1 MAASGIAV
9 GATDAGAGLR
19 QQIEESFR
27 QATAHQQNLRR
38 KQQRFSL
45 THTALS
51 GITGLT
57 AGVPAATGVLPGD
70 NWRIVCALAA
80 LAAFAA
86 TIVGVLQRQATDADI
101 LADAS
106 ECVGKLRELR
116 VDLAS
121 PAPDLA
127 EIGGRYR
134 QVLAAHDS
142 IVS

>member
-1 MAASGIAV
+1 MSALDVPPPVAG
-9 GATDAGAGLR
+9 GAAGLQR
-19 QQIEESFR
+19 QIEESFR
-27 QATAHQQNLRR
+27 QASTFQQGLRR
-38 KQQRFSL
+38 RSQRFSL

-51 GITGLT
+51 GVTGLT
-57 AGVPAATGVLPGD
+57 AGLPAAAGGLP
-70 NWRIVCALAA
+70 NESWRLVCGLAA

-86 TIVGVLQRQATDADI
+86 TIIGVVHQQSSSSGA

-121 PAPDLA
+121 PNPDLTD
-127 EIGGRYR
+127 IGGRYR
-134 QVLAAHDS
+134 QILTAHDA